1 MRAGAA
7 PVTLQFG
14 CHTDT
19 SLRMH
24 WETTGLSRMTAGRHP
39 RSTERSRRRGP
50 GGPGCEEGHGKPGS
64 GPPEDR
70 RWPAC
75 RGGGEGDSL
84 RSSGL
89 CAWDLTGLLSDG
101 RWQVRESR
109 SQTPTRAVSR
119 PEDAPCR
126 WGRNQDVCPGRH
138 ERGPLCDICVRRDQG
153 LRPSR
158 GTCKSLLKEHGV

>member
-1 MRAGAA
+1 MRVPHGHIPANALGNHG
-7 PVTLQFG
+7 PEQNDG
-14 CHTDT
+14 RQT
-19 SLRMH
+19 SSEH
-24 WETTGLSRMTAGRHP
+24 GEITA
-39 RSTERSRRRGP
+39 ERAC
-50 GGPGCEEGHGKPGS
+50 GPGCEEGRGKPGS
-64 GPPEDR
+64 GPPGDR

-84 RSSGL
+84 LSSGL
-89 CAWDLTGLLSDG
+89 CAWDLTGLPSDG
-101 RWQVRESR
+101 RRQVRESR
-109 SQTPTRAVSR
+109 SQTPTRVVSR